1 MRGLLALLLCA
12 WAGLARADDV
22 LMLFGKQL
30 PPYVIEDSAES
41 QGLEPEL
48 VRAALALHGHRL
60 LVRFVPRSSL
70 PALLRAGQADGAQRG
85 SPDLLE
91 ADGFFHASTPTVMYR
106 DVAISLRRG
115 QLGIWSTDDLRG
127 KSVLAFDG
135 AREFLGAEF
144 KAAVAHNRRYGETQ
158 DEAAKVA
165 ALFSGRAQVYVGD
178 LNVFRYYRARSRVV
192 TAEVAVHR
200 IFLPSTLVTNNAV
213 FKSRAL
219 RDDFEAGLHQL
230 QASGEYDRIVARHLG
245 EGRP

>member
-1 MRGLLALLLCA
+1 MRGLLVFLLWACA
-12 WAGLARADDV
+12 GFARADEV

-41 QGLEPEL
+41 QGLEPEIA
-48 VRAALALHGHRL
+48 RAALALRGHRL
-60 LVRFVPRSSL
+60 KVLFVPRSAL
-70 PALLRAGQADGAQRG
+70 PALLRAGPADGAQRG

-91 ADGFFHASTPTVMYR
+91 ADGFFHAAAPTVMYR
-106 DVAISLRRG
+106 DVAISLRRN

-144 KAAVAHNRRYGETQ
+144 KAAVARNPRYAETP

-165 ALFSGRAQVYVGD
+165 ALFSGRVQVYVGD
-178 LNVFRYYRARSRVV
+178 LNVFRYYRARSRDAAEEV
-192 TAEVAVHR
+192 TLHR

-213 FKSRAL
+213 FRRRAL
-219 RDDFEAGLHQL
+219 RDDFEAGLRQL
-230 QASGEYDRIVARHLG
+230 QASGQYDQIVARHLG
-245 EGRP
+245 EARP